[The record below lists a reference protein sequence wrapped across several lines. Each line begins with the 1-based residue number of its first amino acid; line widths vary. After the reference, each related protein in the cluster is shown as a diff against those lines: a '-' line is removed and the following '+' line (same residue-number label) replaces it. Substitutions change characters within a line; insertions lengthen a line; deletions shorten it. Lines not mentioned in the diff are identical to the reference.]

1 MKILLSRSWFK
12 ITSIIFGLT
21 VLFIID
27 DVLIL
32 LLIGE
37 LRIWNISPFGY
48 FIISVIALFLNI
60 SLALVA
66 FRVLQKKPSTG
77 KEGMIGKVG
86 IALETFIDA
95 GKISVNGEIW
105 QAESDFEIQKGEKVK
120 IVELTGLT
128 LEVEKI

>member
-1 MKILLSRSWFK
+1 M
-12 ITSIIFGLT
+12 
-21 VLFIID
+21 
-27 DVLIL
+27 
-32 LLIGE
+32 
-37 LRIWNISPFGY
+37 
-48 FIISVIALFLNI
+48 NI